1 METVSA
7 EGISMDGVREQVI
20 VGDGITIIRKK
31 KVIHYSYPTVSLW
44 ESLKKV
50 ILVPFL

>member
-20 VGDGITIIRKK
+20 VGDGVTIIRKK
-31 KVIHYSYPTVSLW
+31 KVIHYPTVELHYGSL
-44 ESLKKV
+44 
-50 ILVPFL
+50 